1 MLIVINLYSELI
13 ILMYL
18 NTSHVNVNPLLV
30 SIVLARIINLNT
42 SHVNVNQRLQLEA
55 FINNIHLNTSHV
67 NVNPTVKDRRNGC

>member
-1 MLIVINLYSELI
+1 MSPLSIN
-13 ILMYL
+13 L